1 MQTEPFKVW
10 RTQPEEAAA
19 VEDPWLAQ
27 LFDAIDS
34 HLGSMAQHLERVLV
48 EEVRSAAAVAVAD
61 LVDRPVLNERHRS
74 LAHFAFG
81 EPDRAERFLKRAGHE
96 DIDLLE
102 AWYAAST
109 ARPQGLLVRVRRFL
123 RSG

>member
-1 MQTEPFKVW
+1 VQPEAFKVW
-10 RTQPEEAAA
+10 RTQPEEADP

-48 EEVRSAAAVAVAD
+48 EEIRSAAAVAVAD
-61 LVDRPVLNERHRS
+61 LEERPVLNERHRS

-81 EPDRAERFLKRAGHE
+81 EPERAERFLKRAGHE

-109 ARPQGLLVRVRRFL
+109 ARHQGLFARARRFM